1 MLRFHPP
8 LAVTATACGAALL
21 GCSLG
26 AITATDHTLAADVA
40 PPKIQPL
47 PHDRDVDFDVHHH
60 RERGL

>member
-40 PPKIQPL
+40 APQPQVQQL
-47 PHDRDVDFDVHHH
+47 HERDVDFHHH
-60 RERGL
+60 RDWGL